1 MERNSFL
8 VFPLNLLHLLN
19 LLYPHRFCVL
29 MRIFSRRKPFSHPL
43 FSGRLSAM
51 YGSLLSVLLLGI
63 VPVWGARGD
72 IADLRGQISIAPPA
86 ILAAEDLQELDG
98 KLTASGIVIID
109 LDSAQTVYAAG
120 ADSSHPMASLTK
132 LMTALLIVEHHSLD
146 ETVAI
151 PPSVRDVVGN
161 TVHLPVGQ
169 RFTVGD
175 LLSAMLIPS
184 ANDAAIAL
192 AEFHSKSADAFVQ
205 DMNDRAVELGL
216 SHTSYAN
223 PVGLDDSKQLSSP
236 RDLAWLATYVFRHES
251 IRTRMALKEAN
262 IASLEG
268 TDIYLA
274 HSHQLL
280 DVPSTILPGSAI
292 VTAGKTGTTDNAGQC
307 LLSLVEVGGRR
318 YVTVLLGSSD
328 RYSDMQQV
336 LLSLSR

>member
-1 MERNSFL
+1 
-8 VFPLNLLHLLN
+8 
-19 LLYPHRFCVL
+19 
-29 MRIFSRRKPFSHPL
+29 
-43 FSGRLSAM
+43 M

-72 IADLRGQISIAPPA
+72 IADLRGHITIAPPA
-86 ILAAEDLQELDG
+86 ILAAEDLQDLDG

-109 LDSAQTVYAAG
+109 LDSAQTVYASG

-132 LMTALLIVEHHSLD
+132 LMTALLIVEKHSLD
-146 ETVAI
+146 EEVTI
-151 PPSVRDVVGN
+151 PPSARDVIGN
-161 TVHLPVGQ
+161 SAHLPVGQ

-184 ANDAAIAL
+184 ANDAAVAL
-192 AEFHSKSADAFVQ
+192 AEFHAGSADAFVK

-236 RDLAWLATYVFRHES
+236 RDLAWLATYVLRHES
-251 IRTRMALKEAN
+251 IRSRMSLKEAN
-262 IASLEG
+262 ITSLEG
-268 TDIYLA
+268 TEIYLA

-280 DVPSTILPGSAI
+280 DVPSILPGSAV

-307 LLSLVEVGGRR
+307 LLSLVEAGGRR